1 MFKAWLNTKNN
12 ENLVLRDFQT
22 HSEAVFKIGFNSA
35 EQAVEA
41 GWTRL
46 GTEKHKNWM
55 INTSFI
61 QTKKIRDAKLA
72 LIWLLDNDPEPGDIF
87 IIEIKE
93 DSKILNLSFKEAYD
107 FAHKKQRIYQD
118 IIAINP

>member
-12 ENLVLRDFQT
+12 ESLVLRDFQT

-35 EQAVEA
+35 EQAIEA

-46 GTEKHKNWM
+46 GTEKHKKWM

-61 QTKKIRDAKLA
+61 QAKKIRDAKIA
-72 LIWLLDNDPEPGDIF
+72 LIWLLDNDPEPGNVF

-107 FAHKKQRIYQD
+107 FAHTRQKIDQYMIE
-118 IIAINP
+118 INP